1 MPTTNTS
8 YYKKV
13 RRDGKWVTIDTR
25 TGEVVTREKR
35 KKDYKEDV
43 SRADQK
49 TSDRRS
55 KLKSFLKR
63 NLIDRYTYS
72 DEFDNKKKRFKTT
85 LESDKEY
92 EKEVANRDT
101 GKDDA
106 EMTPKQQKRALQIS
120 KKRDLTN
127 IPVEKPK
134 SEKLKV
140 TKKDEGFNAHVRNE
154 QKKEASS
161 SKKVLGTETKQQYL
175 ERTKNSPA
183 AKAFGNSA
191 AANEKRWQARQ
202 SYLDFLARRKKKKN
216 KK

>member
-25 TGEVVTREKR
+25 TGKVVTREKR

-92 EKEVANRDT
+92 EKEVANMDT

-120 KKRDLTN
+120 KKRDLLN

-140 TKKDEGFNAHVRNE
+140 NKKDKDNDSSSS
-154 QKKEASS
+154 SS

>member
-25 TGEVVTREKR
+25 TGKVVTREKR

-49 TSDRRS
+49 ASDRRS

-72 DEFDNKKKRFKTT
+72 DEFDKKKKRFKTT

-106 EMTPKQQKRALQIS
+106 EMTAKQQKNALKIS

-127 IPVEKPK
+127 IKVEKPK

-140 TKKDEGFNAHVRNE
+140 NKDEGFNAHVRGQ
-154 QKKEASS
+154 QKKDASS
-161 SKKVLGTETKQQYL
+161 SSPSPNNETKEQYL

-183 AKAFGNSA
+183 AKAGLSDA
-191 AANEKRWQARQ
+191 QRWAARQ
-202 SYLDFLARRKKKKN
+202 KHLKWKANRKKKK
-216 KK
+216 K

>member
-25 TGEVVTREKR
+25 TGKVVTREKR
-35 KKDYKEDV
+35 TKDYKEDV
-43 SRADQK
+43 SRRDQK
-49 TSDRRS
+49 SSDRRS

-72 DEFDNKKKRFKTT
+72 DEFDKKKKRFKTT

-92 EKEVANRDT
+92 EKEVKNRDT

-106 EMTPKQQKRALQIS
+106 EMNAKQQKNALKIS
-120 KKRDLTN
+120 KKRNLTN
-127 IPVEKPK
+127 TPVEKK
-134 SEKLKV
+134 ADKLKSGS
-140 TKKDEGFNAHVRNE
+140 KNE
-154 QKKEASS
+154 SS
-161 SKKVLGTETKQQYL
+161 SSSSSSSSSNKVLGTETEKQYL

-183 AKAFGNSA
+183 AKAGLSDA
-191 AANEKRWQARQ
+191 QRWAARQ
-202 SYLDFLARRKKKKN
+202 NHLRWKASRKKKK
-216 KK
+216 

>member
-25 TGEVVTREKR
+25 TGKVVTREKR

-49 TSDRRS
+49 ASDRRS
-55 KLKSFLKR
+55 KLKSFFKR
-63 NLIDRYTYS
+63 NLIDRFTYS
-72 DEFDNKKKRFKTT
+72 DEFDKKKKRFKTT

-120 KKRDLTN
+120 KKRDLSN
-127 IPVEKPK
+127 IKVEKPK

-140 TKKDEGFNAHVRNE
+140 TKKDE
-154 QKKEASS
+154 SS
-161 SKKVLGTETKQQYL
+161 SSSPNNETKEQYL
-175 ERTKNSPA
+175 KRTANSPA
-183 AKAFGNSA
+183 AKAGLSDA
-191 AANEKRWQARQ
+191 QRWAARQ
-202 SYLDFLARRKKKKN
+202 KHLKWKANRKKKK
-216 KK
+216 K

>member
-25 TGEVVTREKR
+25 TGKVVTREKR

-92 EKEVANRDT
+92 EKEVANMDT

-120 KKRDLTN
+120 KKRDLIN

-140 TKKDEGFNAHVRNE
+140 NKKDKDNDSSSS
-154 QKKEASS
+154 SS